1 MRELIWGVGV
11 GLGCWPAAWLV
22 RGTSWRQIEGGHG
35 ERHEKAWK
43 VEGNRGVVQGEEWL
57 RERICRAE
65 EAQRIV
71 GRVWGVVIALAAA
84 MVVAV
89 VPGVVFEIGVG
100 TAVGIGD
107 VSALSALLYL

>member
-1 MRELIWGVGV
+1 
-11 GLGCWPAAWLV
+11 
-22 RGTSWRQIEGGHG
+22 
-35 ERHEKAWK
+35 
-43 VEGNRGVVQGEEWL
+43 
-57 RERICRAE
+57 
-65 EAQRIV
+65 
-71 GRVWGVVIALAAA
+71 